1 MRRLPWLRQDC
12 ARLSYPGQS
21 QVAHVAPLAHGELVE
36 PPGCTRQFLYPL
48 ILSLSKDAGWF
59 DKLTMSGVFTEQG
72 IYSDKQ
78 GIYFD
83 NEN

>member
-1 MRRLPWLRQDC
+1 MLRLTWLRQDC
-12 ARLSYPGQS
+12 ARLSYPGRP
-21 QVAHVAPLAHGELVE
+21 QVARLDPPAHGELVE
-36 PPGCTRQFLYPL
+36 PPGCTRQSLFPL

-59 DKLTMSGVFTEQG
+59 DKLTMSGVFTERG

-83 NEN
+83 NDN